1 MTFVLKNY
9 QATEKIERKRTTE
22 KDVLKKTKNRKYP
35 EHLHSREIFYLCSA
49 PENL

>member
-9 QATEKIERKRTTE
+9 QATEKNRKRTTQ
-22 KDVLKKTKNRKYP
+22 KDVLRKTKNRKYP
-35 EHLHSREIFYLCSA
+35 EHLHSRENFYLCSA